1 MERTARCVGFVWL
14 GVVATV
20 TACSPSRN
28 CHAIGADAGVRMTGG
43 PARASVRICDRTA
56 CGTGDL
62 IRGQG
67 FVRLTS
73 LESAHAVELTATYS
87 TAMRDVAT
95 RVRVVPVR
103 FEPNGADCPPSVASV
118 NLHFDAAG
126 HASE

>member
-1 MERTARCVGFVWL
+1 MATRGDLRWPPPGTFARPRT
-14 GVVATV
+14 
-20 TACSPSRN
+20 
-28 CHAIGADAGVRMTGG
+28 

-67 FVRLTS
+67 FVTLIS
-73 LESAHAVELTATYS
+73 LEPGQSVELTATYS

-95 RVRVVPVR
+95 RVKVVPIR

-126 HASE
+126 HASA